1 MSGGVAADLF
11 ADAAALG
18 VVVVGDDGVVCAG
31 DFDEAIL
38 GIPEKGGVSS
48 GDGQGAV
55 GEVAIGIVGGNRE
68 RQAVGLG
75 VLVEG
80 VGGIADLGPAGVGR
94 DAGADVVAVSD
105 GVEFVEAVAGVGGV
119 VVAVV
124 GGLKLAAIVIIPFPG
139 HRVGGDGSG
148 RVLIV
153 HDGADVGALA
163 EIVHGV
169 VEGAGDGWGSHGNV
183 VSLGIENVAAAF
195 PGVGDGVRGAGDGA
209 DETGAIGLV
218 SVGELGNA
226 CGGMGGGVEGG
237 LMPDFVQ
244 AACGVIVIGGGV
256 FSGDF

>member
-1 MSGGVAADLF
+1 MSGGVAVDLL

-31 DFDEAIL
+31 DFDEAVL
-38 GIPEKGGVSS
+38 GIPEEGGVSS

-80 VGGIADLGPAGVGR
+80 VGGVADLGPAGVDR
-94 DAGADVVAVSD
+94 DAGADVVAVPD

-124 GGLKLAAIVIIPFPG
+124 GGFELAAIVIVPFPSDG
-139 HRVGGDGSG
+139 VGGDGCG

-169 VEGAGDGWGSHGNV
+169 VEGAGDGWGSHGDGV
-183 VSLGIENVAAAF
+183 FLGIKNVAIAF
-195 PGVGDGVRGAGDGA
+195 PGVGDGVGRAGDGA
-209 DETGAIGLV
+209 DEAGAVGLV
-218 SVGELGNA
+218 SVGEVGRA
-226 CGGMGGGVEGG
+226 GGEMGGGVEGG
-237 LMPDFVQ
+237 LMPDFV
-244 AACGVIVIGGGV
+244 
-256 FSGDF
+256 

>member
-1 MSGGVAADLF
+1 MSVGVAADLF

-18 VVVVGDDGVVCAG
+18 VVVVVDDDVVCPGHFYKAV
-31 DFDEAIL
+31 L
-38 GIPEKGGVSS
+38 GIPEEGGVSS
-48 GDGQGAV
+48 GNGQGSV

-68 RQAVGLG
+68 GDAVGLG

-80 VGGIADLGPAGVGR
+80 VGGIADLGPAGVSR
-94 DAGADVVAVSD
+94 HPGADVVAVSD

-124 GGLKLAAIVIIPFPG
+124 GGFKLASIVMVPFPS

-169 VEGAGDGWGSHGNV
+169 VEGAGHGWGSKGDGV
-183 VSLGIENVAAAF
+183 FLGVENVAAAF
-195 PGVGDGVRGAGDGA
+195 PGVGDGVGRAGDGA
-209 DETGAIGLV
+209 DEAGAVGLV
-218 SVGELGNA
+218 SVGEVGST

-237 LMPDFVQ
+237 LMPDFAQ
-244 AACGVIVIGGGV
+244 ATGGVIVIGGGV